1 MKSTLVC
8 LFYVLM
14 AFALELNAQPTDI
27 ETIINNPDYILG
39 FADDASYQRADRGA
53 LMDLIS
59 QISVRVESS
68 FEDVIKETDESL
80 SEFAQSIVKT
90 YSSAILT
97 NTMKHTETL
106 LDGKYRVYR
115 YIKVTDKNR
124 IFRSREIKI
133 VEYVKTAN
141 HYEESGEYSIALRH
155 FYWAYVL
162 LRSHPDKDMIT
173 AQIENETKLLTVFLT
188 AKIQKLLNSISIGI
202 SHFTEDQNNY
212 CLYITAN
219 SNGELIKDLNLNYFD
234 GSDQISSSIKDGKG
248 VAIVPV
254 SYLSSTGNV
263 DISIDYT
270 YSDLLGDIPQDEEV
284 KMVSEYIYVPFKS
297 RKSVKFKNISA
308 EKHLPEIVSKK
319 PDNDEL
325 ADLVQGIIDAIK
337 AKNYDKIEKHFTD
350 QGFSQFIKIMNYGKV
365 SLYSGEHD
373 IHFIECGYQTH
384 IRSIP
389 LIFELTDL
397 NRKVVY
403 DDIVLII
410 ENGKITWVNFGIG
423 SGDVQDCIQRGIETG
438 DLNER
443 MMGLMFMEYYKTIFA
458 MKDIGKI
465 AQVFS
470 DSAVIF
476 IGYVKKTEDVPQNM
490 KDIIKQQV
498 SLEEVEHIRFTKT
511 EYIDRLKNKA
521 FRNPFVNIQ
530 FSDLEIVRRSLER
543 PIFAIQ
549 LHQSYYST
557 NYADEGY
564 LLLFMD
570 FTNEEE
576 PKIFFRYWQPG
587 RITDE
592 DQKKF
597 GISDLRF

>member
-1 MKSTLVC
+1 MSSKTIALLFVLITPTLD
-8 LFYVLM
+8 
-14 AFALELNAQPTDI
+14 LNAQPVDI
-27 ETIINNPDYILG
+27 ETIKNNPDYIIG
-39 FADDASYQRADRGA
+39 FAEDINYKRADNGA
-53 LMDLIS
+53 LSDLIS

-68 FEDVIKETDESL
+68 FEDVIKETDKTL

-90 YSSAILT
+90 YSSAMLT

-106 LDGKYRVYR
+106 PDGKYRVYR
-115 YIKVTDKNR
+115 YIRVAEKDR
-124 IFRSREIKI
+124 IFRSRQNKI
-133 VEYVKTAN
+133 VEYVRTAL
-141 HYEESGEYSIALRH
+141 HYEDSGEYSIALRH
-155 FYWAYVL
+155 YYWAYVL
-162 LRSHPDKDMIT
+162 LRSHPEKDRIT
-173 AQIENETKLLTVFLT
+173 APIGDEDKLLTVLLP
-188 AKIQKLLNSISIGI
+188 AKIQQMLNGVSIGI
-202 SHFTEDQNNY
+202 SHFTEDQDNY
-212 CLYITAN
+212 CLYITAR
-219 SNGELIKDLNLNYFD
+219 SKGELIKDLNLNYFD
-234 GSDQISSSIKDGKG
+234 GSDQIGSSIKDGKG

-254 SYLSSTGNV
+254 SYLSSTGKV

-284 KMVSEYIYVPFKS
+284 KMLAEDLYVPFKS
-297 RKSVKFKNISA
+297 RKSVRFSDVSGEEQI
-308 EKHLPEIVSKK
+308 PEVVSKK
-319 PDNDEL
+319 SGDEQL
-325 ADLVQGIIDAIK
+325 ADIVQEIIEAIK
-337 AKNYDKIEKHFTD
+337 SRTFEEVEKYFTA
-350 QGFSQFIKIMNYGKV
+350 QGFTQFLKIMNYGKV

-373 IHFIECGYQTH
+373 INFVVCGNQTQ

-397 NRKVVY
+397 SRKVIY
-403 DDIVLII
+403 DDIVLIV
-410 ENGKITWVNFGIG
+410 ENGKFAWVNFGIG
-423 SGDVQDCIQRGIETG
+423 NGDVQDCIRRGTETR

-458 MKDIGKI
+458 LKDIGKI

-476 IGYVKKTEDVPQNM
+476 VGYVKKTEDVPQNM

-498 SLEEVEHIRFTKT
+498 SLEDVEHIRLTKA
-511 EYIDRLKNKA
+511 EYLERLQSKA

-570 FTNEEE
+570 FTSEEE